1 MRKFLFVLITSFFL
15 GWMLVVGLGG
25 SIGRAV
31 GEVFGGDT
39 DLFIPMRVALAKQV
53 VTRTFVSTSGRKAWF
68 VVDSEQISNKHAIHS
83 SIRGKWT

>member
-1 MRKFLFVLITSFFL
+1 M
-15 GWMLVVGLGG
+15 VGLGG

-83 SIRGKWT
+83 SNRGKWT